1 MNEIN
6 INQKI
11 ELNSMIGLSWSRKL
25 SAFPLEC
32 SCVKVDIPSLVVH
45 LKNGKEIIGKA
56 NIDFSYFFSTE
67 NNRISKQNNELL
79 DIALFNSYSEIID
92 ILKKE
97 MTIIEEIINKRN
109 FKDAI
114 KNN

>member
-6 INQKI
+6 INQKL
-11 ELNSMIGLSWSRKL
+11 ELHSMVGLSWSRKL
-25 SAFPLEC
+25 STSPLEY
-32 SCVKVDIPSLVVH
+32 SCVKVESPSLVVH
-45 LKNGKEIIGKA
+45 LKNGKEILGKA
-56 NIDFSYFFSTE
+56 NVDFSYFFSSE

-79 DIALFNSYSEIID
+79 DIALFNSYSEMID

-97 MTIIEEIINKRN
+97 MTIIEERINKRN